1 MEVELS
7 YERLMWWAADLQ
19 RAPCQRLKQ
28 MLNQTGSPGKKRDY
42 EEILETKTSTVLLI
56 FKLLLHQHFQEFSF
70 RWLKKILEI
79 YVVCFHRKSKCIQ
92 ARPMTYRAAPT
103 ATVPLRTVP
112 AVCGPLF
119 HGCGC
124 FMLLTAANSKSVL
137 ISTTANV
144 DPTSPAWSSWFQFAS

>member
-7 YERLMWWAADLQ
+7 YERRMWWAADLQ

-28 MLNQTGSPGKKRDY
+28 TLNQTGSPGKKRDY

-70 RWLKKILEI
+70 RWLKKILVI

-92 ARPMTYRAAPT
+92 ARPMTYR
-103 ATVPLRTVP
+103 

-124 FMLLTAANSKSVL
+124 FMLLTAANSKSLL

-144 DPTSPAWSSWFQFAS
+144 DPTSPAWSSWFQFAP